1 MVRTKLKSET
11 QSRRQGGFFLPGLAI
26 GVVLVSLIVGGILVR
41 YAQQEA
47 TARGDER
54 AKLVGSRL
62 AAIDDAVKTY
72 STSYFT
78 QIQRQQ
84 QVERN
89 GHTVPASR
97 VRSPTTDDLFK
108 MDLLSEQHAA
118 AFVYNGRAIGFDVR
132 LAVPSSGCT
141 IPNCNVT
148 ALVAST
154 EPMVDL
160 QSPNEVDLRRATIAA
175 GVAGA
180 GRAGISLPEN
190 PGVFVSIDNTNVGA
204 NAAGIAGLIAITNGY
219 DSRGFLEF
227 ARRDGSLPMTGD
239 INMQDDSGVRHNLRN
254 VNDVATQTVNATGR
268 VKTGEYLDLDGPPV
282 VKDTACTKIGLV
294 GSTDRG
300 QMLSCQDY
308 LWKVASPASAEMPP
322 SKATASCTA
331 SNAGATTW
339 GVHTAQQQVND
350 SAGGYTT
357 YTSEA
362 AVYVCQYVWGI
373 GTNRYHWVFLKYL

>member
-1 MVRTKLKSET
+1 MARAALE
-11 QSRRQGGFFLPGLAI
+11 LA
-26 GVVLVSLIVGGILVR
+26 G
-41 YAQQEA
+41 Q
-47 TARGDER
+47 
-54 AKLVGSRL
+54 
-62 AAIDDAVKTY
+62 
-72 STSYFT
+72 FC
-78 QIQRQQ
+78 
-84 QVERN
+84 VEIN
-89 GHTVPASR
+89 T
-97 VRSPTTDDLFK
+97 
-108 MDLLSEQHAA
+108 
-118 AFVYNGRAIGFDVR
+118 
-132 LAVPSSGCT
+132 
-141 IPNCNVT
+141 NCNVT

-175 GVAGA
+175 GVAGT

-219 DSRGFLEF
+219 GSRGFLEF
-227 ARRDGSLPMTGD
+227 ARRDSSLPMTGD
-239 INMQDDSGVRHNLRN
+239 INMQDDSGVRHYLRN

-300 QMLSCQDY
+300 QMLSCQEY

-373 GTNRYHWVFLKYL
+373 GTNRYHWVFLRYL